1 MSTELE
7 LSGRYARLQ
16 REREDGERAFNRGAA
31 LLISAPVSLMGG
43 LLFVRWL
50 DTFAPLFIA
59 AMYCIIALSAGV
71 AMIGVGMVQSRSA
84 NRRLAALEAD
94 RLPAARLLR

>member
-16 REREDGERAFNRGAA
+16 REREDGERSFNRGAA
-31 LLISAPVSLMGG
+31 LLISAPVSVMAALV
-43 LLFVRWL
+43 LTKWV
-50 DTFAPLFIA
+50 TSFAPLFVA

-71 AMIGVGMVQSRSA
+71 VLVGVGMVQTRGA
-84 NRRLAALEAD
+84 NRRLAELEAD

>member
-16 REREDGERAFNRGAA
+16 REREDGERSFNRGAA
-31 LLISAPVSLMGG
+31 LLISAPVSVMGG

-50 DTFAPLFIA
+50 GTFAPLFVA
-59 AMYCIIALSAGV
+59 AMYCIIALAAGV
-71 AMIGVGMVQSRSA
+71 VLVGVGMVQSRSA
-84 NRRLAALEAD
+84 NRRLAQLEAD